1 MFRCEINSFT
11 LFVYFLGIY
20 GLNTQVE
27 SIVHVVEHQSIITRC
42 LGDIMNYTQAKTH
55 NNKIN
60 EQIKAL
66 QGEYLTRCKVRVIER
81 MKDGKRVIILTKDTD
96 YVKMSQY
103 KDTYKDYRAMYPDE
117 KRYFIVIDPIE
128 DEKRSVQVR
137 LPRRTD
143 DDREPNVGLPDPGG
157 DPFAI
162 IS

>member
-1 MFRCEINSFT
+1 
-11 LFVYFLGIY
+11 
-20 GLNTQVE
+20 
-27 SIVHVVEHQSIITRC
+27 
-42 LGDIMNYTQAKTH
+42 
-55 NNKIN
+55 
-60 EQIKAL
+60 
-66 QGEYLTRCKVRVIER
+66 
-81 MKDGKRVIILTKDTD
+81 MKDGKRVIVLTKDTD

-117 KRYFIVIDPIE
+117 KRYFIIIDPIE

-157 DPFAI
+157 ASPFDV